1 MMLKVGATLVL
12 FVVLLSALAPLIAPY
27 DPTKRAGD
35 PLSPP
40 SAAHLFG
47 TDNLGR
53 DVFSRVL
60 YGGQVIIGISL
71 LATLFSA
78 AAGFT
83 IGMFSGYIGGRFD
96 KGLNMVMDSMY
107 AFPSLILAI
116 AIASILG
123 PSPLNAALA
132 IGVVYIPTYFRMTR
146 NETMVVKSSLF
157 VEAAVALGAPR
168 WRIVFRHI
176 LPNLVPSLV
185 VVATINIAD
194 AALTESALA
203 FFGYTVTPPTPD
215 WGLDLS
221 SARSYIVNGS
231 WWLLVPGAFIVIT
244 ALGFSLLGE
253 GLGEKMG
260 KKETF

>member
-1 MMLKVGATLVL
+1 MMLKIGAALVL
-12 FVVLLSALAPLIAPY
+12 SVVLLSALAPLIAPY
-27 DPTKRAGD
+27 DPTKRTGD

-60 YGGQVIIGISL
+60 YGGQVIIGISI
-71 LATLFSA
+71 LATFMSA
-78 AAGFT
+78 AVGFT
-83 IGMFSGYIGGRFD
+83 LGMLSGYVGGKLDRV
-96 KGLNMVMDSMY
+96 LSMVMDSMY

-116 AIASILG
+116 AIASVLG
-123 PSPLNAALA
+123 PSPLNAAVA
-132 IGVVYIPTYFRMTR
+132 IGVVYVPTYFRMAR

-157 VEAAVALGAPR
+157 IEAAVALGMSR
-168 WRIVFRHI
+168 RRILLRHI
-176 LPNLVPSLV
+176 LPNLVPSFV

-231 WWLLVPGAFIVIT
+231 WWLLAPGGFVVIT
-244 ALGFSLLGE
+244 ALGFSMLGE
-253 GLGEKMG
+253 GLGERLG
-260 KKETF
+260 KKEV

>member
-1 MMLKVGATLVL
+1 MMLKIGAALVL
-12 FVVLLSALAPLIAPY
+12 SVVLLSALAPLIAPY
-27 DPTKRAGD
+27 DPTKRTGD
-35 PLSPP
+35 PLAPP
-40 SAAHLFG
+40 GVAHFFG

-60 YGGQVIIGISL
+60 YGGQVIIGISI
-71 LATLFSA
+71 LATLMSA
-78 AAGFT
+78 AVGFT
-83 IGMFSGYIGGRFD
+83 LGMLSGYVGGKLDRV
-96 KGLNMVMDSMY
+96 LSMVMDSMY

-116 AIASILG
+116 AIASVLG
-123 PSPLNAALA
+123 PSPLNAAVA
-132 IGVVYIPTYFRMTR
+132 IGVVYVPTYFRMAR

-157 VEAAVALGAPR
+157 IEAAVALGMSR
-168 WRIVFRHI
+168 QRILFRHI
-176 LPNLVPSLV
+176 LPNLVPSFV

-231 WWLLVPGAFIVIT
+231 WWLLAPGGFVVIT
-244 ALGFSLLGE
+244 ALGFSMLGE
-253 GLGEKMG
+253 GLGERLG
-260 KKETF
+260 KKEV

>member
-12 FVVLLSALAPLIAPY
+12 FIVLLSALAPLIAPY
-27 DPTKRAGD
+27 DPTKRAGN

-40 SAAHLFG
+40 GAAHLFG

-53 DVFSRVL
+53 DVFSRVI
-60 YGGQVIIGISL
+60 YGGRVIIGISL

-78 AAGFT
+78 ATGFT
-83 IGMFSGYIGGRFD
+83 LGMFSGYVGGKIDR
-96 KGLNMVMDSMY
+96 GLNMVMDSMY

-116 AIASILG
+116 AIASVLG

-132 IGVVYIPTYFRMTR
+132 IGVVYVPTYFRMAR

-157 VEAAVALGAPR
+157 VEAAVALGAPQ

-231 WWLLVPGAFIVIT
+231 WWLLTPGAFIVIT

-253 GLGEKMG
+253 GLGEKIG
-260 KKETF
+260 KKEI

>member
-1 MMLKVGATLVL
+1 MMLKVGTAIVAV
-12 FVVLLSALAPLIAPY
+12 VVLLSLLAPLIAPY
-27 DPTKRAGD
+27 DPTKRAGP

-40 SAAHLFG
+40 SAQYLLG

-53 DVFSRVL
+53 DVWSRLL

-71 LATLFSA
+71 LATLLSASIGFSL
-78 AAGFT
+78 
-83 IGMFSGYIGGRFD
+83 GMISGYIGRKLD
-96 KGLNMVMDSMY
+96 KVLNMVMDSMY

-116 AIASILG
+116 AIASVLG

-132 IGVVYIPTYFRMTR
+132 IGVVYIPTYFRMAR
-146 NETMVVKSSLF
+146 NETLVVKSSLF
-157 VEAAVALGAPR
+157 VEAAVSLGMPR
-168 WRIVFRHI
+168 RRIIFRHI

-221 SARSYIVNGS
+221 SARSYIINGY
-231 WWLLVPGAFIVIT
+231 WWLLAPGFFIVLT

-253 GLGEKMG
+253 ALGERIG
-260 KKETF
+260 KRGD

>member
-1 MMLKVGATLVL
+1 MMLKIGAALVL
-12 FVVLLSALAPLIAPY
+12 SVVLLSALAPLIAPY
-27 DPTKRAGD
+27 DPTKRTGD

-60 YGGQVIIGISL
+60 YGGQVIIGISI
-71 LATLFSA
+71 LATFMSA
-78 AAGFT
+78 AVGFT
-83 IGMFSGYIGGRFD
+83 LGMLSGYVGGKLDRV
-96 KGLNMVMDSMY
+96 LSMVMDSMY

-116 AIASILG
+116 AIASVLG
-123 PSPLNAALA
+123 PSPLNAAVA
-132 IGVVYIPTYFRMTR
+132 IGVVYVPTYFRMAR

-157 VEAAVALGAPR
+157 IEAAVALGMSR
-168 WRIVFRHI
+168 RRILFRHI
-176 LPNLVPSLV
+176 LPNLVPSFV

-231 WWLLVPGAFIVIT
+231 WWLLAPGGFVVIT
-244 ALGFSLLGE
+244 ALGFSMLGE
-253 GLGEKMG
+253 GLGERLG
-260 KKETF
+260 KKEV

>member
-1 MMLKVGATLVL
+1 MMLKLGLL
-12 FVVLLSALAPLIAPY
+12 FVAIVVILSLLAPLIAPY
-27 DPTKRAGD
+27 DPTKAAGP

-40 SAAHLFG
+40 SMRHFFG

-60 YGGQVIIGISL
+60 YGGQVIIGISI
-71 LATLFSA
+71 LATLLSA
-78 AAGFT
+78 SVGFT
-83 IGMFSGYIGGRFD
+83 LGMFSGYIGGRVD
-96 KGLNMVMDSMY
+96 RALNVVMDSMY

-116 AIASILG
+116 AIASVLG
-123 PSPLNAALA
+123 PSPLNAAVA
-132 IGVVYIPTYFRMTR
+132 IGVVYIPTYFRMGR
-146 NETMVVKSSLF
+146 NETMVVKSSPF
-157 VEAAVALGAPR
+157 IEAAVSLGVPR

-176 LPNLVPSLV
+176 LPNLIPSLV

-221 SARSYIVNGS
+221 SARSYIINGS
-231 WWLLVPGAFIVIT
+231 WWLLAPGFFIVIT
-244 ALGFSLLGE
+244 ALGFSMMGE
-253 GLGEKMG
+253 GLGERLG
-260 KKETF
+260 KKEI

>member
-1 MMLKVGATLVL
+1 MMLKIGAALVL
-12 FVVLLSALAPLIAPY
+12 SVVLLSALAPLIAPY
-27 DPTKRAGD
+27 DPTKRTGD

-60 YGGQVIIGISL
+60 YGGQVIIGISI
-71 LATLFSA
+71 LATLMSA
-78 AAGFT
+78 AVGFT
-83 IGMFSGYIGGRFD
+83 LGMLSGYVGGKLDRA
-96 KGLNMVMDSMY
+96 LSMVMDSMY

-116 AIASILG
+116 AIASVLG
-123 PSPLNAALA
+123 PSPLNAAVA
-132 IGVVYIPTYFRMTR
+132 IGVVYVPTYFRMAR

-157 VEAAVALGAPR
+157 IEAAVALGMSR
-168 WRIVFRHI
+168 RRILFRHI
-176 LPNLVPSLV
+176 LPNLVPSFV

-231 WWLLVPGAFIVIT
+231 WWLLAPGGFVVIT
-244 ALGFSLLGE
+244 ALGFSMLGE
-253 GLGEKMG
+253 GLGERLG
-260 KKETF
+260 KKEV

>member
-27 DPTKRAGD
+27 DPTKRTSD
-35 PLSPP
+35 PLAPP
-40 SAAHLFG
+40 SVAHFFG

-60 YGGQVIIGISL
+60 YGGQVIIGISI
-71 LATLFSA
+71 LATLMSA
-78 AAGFT
+78 AVGFT
-83 IGMFSGYIGGRFD
+83 LGMLSGYVGGKLDRA
-96 KGLNMVMDSMY
+96 LSMVMDSMY

-116 AIASILG
+116 AIASVLG
-123 PSPLNAALA
+123 PSPLNAAVA
-132 IGVVYIPTYFRMTR
+132 IGVVYVPTYFRMAR

-157 VEAAVALGAPR
+157 IEAAVALGMSR
-168 WRIVFRHI
+168 RRILFRHI

-221 SARSYIVNGS
+221 SARPYIVNGS
-231 WWLLVPGAFIVIT
+231 WWLLAPGGFVVIT
-244 ALGFSLLGE
+244 ALGFSMLGE
-253 GLGEKMG
+253 GLGEKLG
-260 KKETF
+260 KKEV

>member
-1 MMLKVGATLVL
+1 MMLRVGVL
-12 FVVLLSALAPLIAPY
+12 ITAAVVALSIAAPLIAPY
-27 DPTKRAGD
+27 DPTKSVGE
-35 PLSPP
+35 PLAPP

-60 YGGQVIIGISL
+60 YGGQVIIGVSL
-71 LATLFSA
+71 LATALSA
-78 AAGFT
+78 AVGFPL
-83 IGMFSGYIGGRFD
+83 GLFSGYMGGRVD
-96 KGLNMVMDSMY
+96 RGLSMVMDSMY

-116 AIASILG
+116 AIASVLG
-123 PSPLNAALA
+123 PSPLNAAVA
-132 IGVVYIPTYFRMTR
+132 IAVVYVPTYFRMAR

-157 VEAAVALGAPR
+157 VEAAVSLGMPR
-168 WRIVFRHI
+168 WKILFRHI
-176 LPNLVPSLV
+176 LPNLVPSFV

-221 SARSYIVNGS
+221 SARSYSVNGA
-231 WWLLVPGAFIVIT
+231 WWRLAPGFFRILA
-244 ALGFSLLGE
+244 ALGFSLMGE
-253 GLGEKMG
+253 GLGERVG
-260 KKETF
+260 KKEW

>member
-1 MMLKVGATLVL
+1 MMLKTGAFLVA
-12 FVVLLSALAPLIAPY
+12 FVIIFSALAPVVAPY
-27 DPTKRAGD
+27 DPTKKVAE

-40 SAAHLFG
+40 SIKHPFG

-53 DVFSRVL
+53 DVLSRVL
-60 YGGQVIIGISL
+60 YGGQVIIGVSL

-78 AAGFT
+78 SIGFT
-83 IGMFSGYIGGRFD
+83 LGMFSGYVGGKTDRV
-96 KGLNMVMDSMY
+96 LNMVMDSMY

-116 AIASILG
+116 AIASVLG

-132 IGVVYIPTYFRMTR
+132 IGVVYIPTYFRMAR
-146 NETMVVKSSLF
+146 NETLVVKSSLF
-157 VEAAVALGAPR
+157 IEAAVSLGMPR
-168 WRIVFRHI
+168 HRIIFRHV

-221 SARSYIVNGS
+221 SAKSYIINGY
-231 WWLLVPGAFIVIT
+231 WWLLIPGIFIVLT

-253 GLGEKMG
+253 GLGERLG
-260 KKETF
+260 KKD

>member
-1 MMLKVGATLVL
+1 MMLRVGVL
-12 FVVLLSALAPLIAPY
+12 ITAAVVALSIAAPLIAPY
-27 DPTKRAGD
+27 DPTKSVGE
-35 PLSPP
+35 PLAPP

-60 YGGQVIIGISL
+60 YGGQVIIGVSL
-71 LATLFSA
+71 LATALSA
-78 AAGFT
+78 AVGFPL
-83 IGMFSGYIGGRFD
+83 GLFSGYVGGRVD
-96 KGLNMVMDSMY
+96 RGLSMVMDSMY

-116 AIASILG
+116 AIASVLG
-123 PSPLNAALA
+123 PSPLNAAVA
-132 IGVVYIPTYFRMTR
+132 IAVVYVPTYFRMAR

-157 VEAAVALGAPR
+157 VEAAVSLGVPR
-168 WRIVFRHI
+168 WKILFRHI
-176 LPNLVPSLV
+176 LPNLVPSFV

-221 SARSYIVNGS
+221 SARSYIVNGA
-231 WWLLVPGAFIVIT
+231 WWLLTPGFFIILT
-244 ALGFSLLGE
+244 ALGFSLMGE
-253 GLGEKMG
+253 GLGERVG
-260 KKETF
+260 KKER

>member
-1 MMLKVGATLVL
+1 
-12 FVVLLSALAPLIAPY
+12 
-27 DPTKRAGD
+27 
-35 PLSPP
+35 
-40 SAAHLFG
+40 
-47 TDNLGR
+47 
-53 DVFSRVL
+53 
-60 YGGQVIIGISL
+60 VIIGISI
-71 LATLFSA
+71 LATLMSA
-78 AAGFT
+78 AVGFT
-83 IGMFSGYIGGRFD
+83 LGMLSGYVGGKLDRA
-96 KGLNMVMDSMY
+96 LSMVMDSMY

-116 AIASILG
+116 AIASVLG
-123 PSPLNAALA
+123 PSPLNAAVA
-132 IGVVYIPTYFRMTR
+132 IGVVYVPTYFRMAR

-157 VEAAVALGAPR
+157 IEAAVALGMPR
-168 WRIVFRHI
+168 RRILFRHI

-221 SARSYIVNGS
+221 SARPYIVNGS
-231 WWLLVPGAFIVIT
+231 WWLLAPGGFIVIT

>member
-1 MMLKVGATLVL
+1 MTRAGALIVA
-12 FVVLLSALAPLIAPY
+12 FVVALSLLAPVVAPY
-27 DPTKRAGD
+27 DPTRRAGD

-40 SAAHLFG
+40 GPGHLFG

-71 LATLFSA
+71 LATLLSA
-78 AAGFT
+78 AVGFSL
-83 IGMFSGYIGGRFD
+83 GMFSGYVGGRAD
-96 KGLNMVMDSMY
+96 RLLAMVMDSMY
-107 AFPSLILAI
+107 AFPSLILAV
-116 AIASILG
+116 AIASVLG

-132 IGVVYIPTYFRMTR
+132 IGVVYVPTYFRMAR
-146 NETMVVKSSLF
+146 NETLVVKSSLF
-157 VEAAVALGAPR
+157 VEAAVSMGVPR
-168 WRIVFRHI
+168 WRIIFRHV
-176 LPNLVPSLV
+176 LPNLVPSFV

-221 SARSYIVNGS
+221 SARSYIINGA
-231 WWLLVPGAFIVIT
+231 WWLLAPGFFIVLT

-253 GLGEKMG
+253 GLGERLG
-260 KKETF
+260 KRD

>member
-1 MMLKVGATLVL
+1 MMKTGALIVA
-12 FVVLLSALAPLIAPY
+12 FVAALSVLAPVIAPY
-27 DPTKRAGD
+27 DPARRSGD

-40 SAAHLFG
+40 SAVHIFG

-71 LATLFSA
+71 LATLISA
-78 AAGFT
+78 AVGFSL
-83 IGMFSGYIGGRFD
+83 GMFSGYVGGRAD
-96 KGLNMVMDSMY
+96 RLLAMVMDSMY
-107 AFPSLILAI
+107 AFPSLILAV
-116 AIASILG
+116 AIASVLG

-132 IGVVYIPTYFRMTR
+132 IGVVYIPTYFRMAR

-157 VEAAVALGAPR
+157 VEAAVSMGMPR
-168 WRIVFRHI
+168 WRIIFRHVM
-176 LPNLVPSLV
+176 PNLIPSFV

-221 SARSYIVNGS
+221 SARSYIINGA
-231 WWLLVPGAFIVIT
+231 WWLLAPGFFIVLT

-253 GLGEKMG
+253 GLGERVG
-260 KKETF
+260 KRGV